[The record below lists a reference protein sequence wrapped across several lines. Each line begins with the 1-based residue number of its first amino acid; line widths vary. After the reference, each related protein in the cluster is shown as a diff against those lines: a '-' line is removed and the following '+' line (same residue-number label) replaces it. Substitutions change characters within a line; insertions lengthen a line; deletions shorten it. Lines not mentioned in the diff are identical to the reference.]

1 MTLPGNVR
9 RAPIVAALLI
19 GAIVAILNQTLISV
33 ALPKM
38 MSDLNVDANI
48 AQWLSTGFML
58 VNGVLIPVTAFLI
71 ARFSTRK
78 LFISAMTIFSI
89 GTLLC
94 AIAPSFSILLIG
106 RLIQAAGAGIMMPL
120 MMVVILNIYPIERR
134 GRAMGTLGLAMGF
147 APAIGPTLSGY
158 IVQHYDWRVLFWI
171 ILPIS
176 VISIVIGFI
185 FLKNVTEQSKP
196 KLDIL
201 SVILSTLGFGGL
213 LYGFSDAGTSGW
225 GSIPVVS
232 TLIVGTI
239 ALILFIVRQ
248 LKVDEPMLEFRI
260 FKYDVYSLTT
270 IINVIVTMA
279 LYAGMILLPIYLQNI
294 RGFTP
299 LQSGMLMLPGAILM
313 GVMSPVTGAIFD
325 RIGARWLSVI
335 GLLIMTVTTWE
346 FTRLTESTT
355 YMTLLINYTVRMFGM
370 SLLMMPIQ
378 TAGLNQLPQRLNAHG
393 TAMGNT
399 LRMISGSIG
408 TAILVTVMSTQ
419 TSNRLTTMVASEG
432 LNVTDKAG
440 MLAASN
446 QATIYGINSAFI
458 IATLL
463 SVTALVLAFFYQKYE
478 CTKRSCPSTAGEQ
491 REGEDHGF
499 LIISMDTFSFDFCAK
514 REPALHVCLHAVRVL
529 CGKSTQLSE
538 AIIVS

>member
-38 MSDLNVDANI
+38 MSDLNIDANI

-94 AIAPSFSILLIG
+94 AIAPSFSTLLIG

-134 GRAMGTLGLAMGF
+134 GRAMGTLGIAMGF

-196 KLDIL
+196 KLDIPGI
-201 SVILSTLGFGGL
+201 ILSTLGFGGL

-225 GSIPVVS
+225 GSIPVLS

-248 LKVDEPMLEFRI
+248 LKADEPMLEFRI

-313 GVMSPVTGAIFD
+313 GLMSPVTGAIFD

-335 GLLIMTVTTWE
+335 GLLIMVITTWE
-346 FTRLTESTT
+346 FTRLTETTT

-393 TAMGNT
+393 TAMSNT

-419 TSNRLTTMVASEG
+419 SSNRLTTIVTSEG
-432 LNVTDKAG
+432 LTVTDKAG
-440 MLAASN
+440 MLAAGN

-458 IATLL
+458 IATVL
-463 SVTALVLAFFYQKYE
+463 SVAALILAFFIKNTNAQN
-478 CTKRSCPSTAGEQ
+478 
-491 REGEDHGF
+491 
-499 LIISMDTFSFDFCAK
+499 
-514 REPALHVCLHAVRVL
+514 VL
-529 CGKSTQLSE
+529 PRQQLVNSKKGQSV
-538 AIIVS
+538 ASSS

>member
-38 MSDLNVDANI
+38 MSDLNIDANI

-94 AIAPSFSILLIG
+94 AIAPSFSVLLIG

-134 GRAMGTLGLAMGF
+134 GRAMGTLGIAMGF

-196 KLDIL
+196 KLDIPGI
-201 SVILSTLGFGGL
+201 ILSTLGFGGL

-225 GSIPVVS
+225 GSIPVLS

-248 LKVDEPMLEFRI
+248 LKADEPMLEFRI

-313 GVMSPVTGAIFD
+313 GLMSPVTGAIFD

-335 GLLIMTVTTWE
+335 GLLIMAITTWE
-346 FTRLTESTT
+346 FTRLTETTT

-393 TAMGNT
+393 TAMSNT

-419 TSNRLTTMVASEG
+419 SSNRLTSIVTSEG

-440 MLAASN
+440 MLAAGN

-458 IATLL
+458 IATAL
-463 SVTALVLAFFYQKYE
+463 SVAALILAFFIKNTNAQNAQP
-478 CTKRSCPSTAGEQ
+478 RQ
-491 REGEDHGF
+491 
-499 LIISMDTFSFDFCAK
+499 
-514 REPALHVCLHAVRVL
+514 
-529 CGKSTQLSE
+529 QLVNSKKGQSV
-538 AIIVS
+538 ASSS

>member
-1 MTLPGNVR
+1 MSSPQTTLSGNVR

-71 ARFSTRK
+71 ARFSTRT
-78 LFISAMTIFSI
+78 LFMSAMTIFSI

-120 MMVVILNIYPIERR
+120 MMVVILNIYPIEQR

-158 IVQHYDWRVLFWI
+158 IVQHYDWRILFWI

-185 FLKNVTEQSKP
+185 FLKNVTEQSRP

-201 SVILSTLGFGGL
+201 GVILSTLGFGGL

-225 GSIPVVS
+225 GSVPVLS

-239 ALILFIVRQ
+239 ALMLFIVRQ

-313 GVMSPVTGAIFD
+313 GIMSPVTGAIFD

-393 TAMGNT
+393 TAMSNT

-408 TAILVTVMSTQ
+408 TAILVTVMSSQ
-419 TSNRLTTMVASEG
+419 TSNRLTTIVASEG
-432 LNVTDKAG
+432 LNVTDKAA
-440 MLAASN
+440 MLAAGN
-446 QATIYGINSAFI
+446 QATISGINSAFI

-463 SVTALVLAFFYQKYE
+463 SVTALILAFFIKNTNAQNA
-478 CTKRSCPSTAGEQ
+478 RSRQ
-491 REGEDHGF
+491 R
-499 LIISMDTFSFDFCAK
+499 LANSK
-514 REPALHVCLHAVRVL
+514 K
-529 CGKSTQLSE
+529 GKTVASS
-538 AIIVS
+538 S

>member
-1 MTLPGNVR
+1 
-9 RAPIVAALLI
+9 
-19 GAIVAILNQTLISV
+19 
-33 ALPKM
+33 
-38 MSDLNVDANI
+38 
-48 AQWLSTGFML
+48 
-58 VNGVLIPVTAFLI
+58 
-71 ARFSTRK
+71 
-78 LFISAMTIFSI
+78 
-89 GTLLC
+89 
-94 AIAPSFSILLIG
+94 
-106 RLIQAAGAGIMMPL
+106 
-120 MMVVILNIYPIERR
+120 
-134 GRAMGTLGLAMGF
+134 MGTLGLAMGF

-225 GSIPVVS
+225 GSIPVLS

-463 SVTALVLAFFYQKYE
+463 SVTALVLAFFIKNTNAQNARARQQLVNSEK
-478 CTKRSCPSTAGEQ
+478 
-491 REGEDHGF
+491 
-499 LIISMDTFSFDFCAK
+499 
-514 REPALHVCLHAVRVL
+514 
-529 CGKSTQLSE
+529 GKTMASS
-538 AIIVS
+538 S

>member
-38 MSDLNVDANI
+38 MSDLNIDANI

-134 GRAMGTLGLAMGF
+134 GRAMGTLGIAMGF

-196 KLDIL
+196 KLDIPGI
-201 SVILSTLGFGGL
+201 ILSTLGFGGL

-225 GSIPVVS
+225 GSIPVLS

-248 LKVDEPMLEFRI
+248 LKADEPMLEFRI

-313 GVMSPVTGAIFD
+313 GLMSPVTGAIFD

-335 GLLIMTVTTWE
+335 GLLIMAITTWE
-346 FTRLTESTT
+346 FTRLTETTT

-393 TAMGNT
+393 TAMSNT

-419 TSNRLTTMVASEG
+419 SSNRLTSIVTSEG
-432 LNVTDKAG
+432 LSVTDKAG
-440 MLAASN
+440 MLAAGN

-458 IATLL
+458 IATAL
-463 SVTALVLAFFYQKYE
+463 SVAALLLAFFIKNTNAQNAQP
-478 CTKRSCPSTAGEQ
+478 RQ
-491 REGEDHGF
+491 
-499 LIISMDTFSFDFCAK
+499 
-514 REPALHVCLHAVRVL
+514 
-529 CGKSTQLSE
+529 QLVNSKKGQSV
-538 AIIVS
+538 ASSS

>member
-1 MTLPGNVR
+1 
-9 RAPIVAALLI
+9 
-19 GAIVAILNQTLISV
+19 
-33 ALPKM
+33 
-38 MSDLNVDANI
+38 
-48 AQWLSTGFML
+48 ML
-58 VNGVLIPVTAFLI
+58 TFTYNMI
-71 ARFSTRK
+71 
-78 LFISAMTIFSI
+78 
-89 GTLLC
+89 
-94 AIAPSFSILLIG
+94 
-106 RLIQAAGAGIMMPL
+106 
-120 MMVVILNIYPIERR
+120 N
-134 GRAMGTLGLAMGF
+134 
-147 APAIGPTLSGY
+147 
-158 IVQHYDWRVLFWI
+158 YDWQVLFWI

-176 VISIVIGFI
+176 VMSIVIGFI

-196 KLDIL
+196 KLDIPGI
-201 SVILSTLGFGGL
+201 ILSTLGFGGL

-225 GSIPVVS
+225 GSIPVLS

-294 RGFTP
+294 RGFSP
-299 LQSGMLMLPGAILM
+299 IESGMLMLPGAILM

-335 GLLIMTVTTWE
+335 GLLIMAVTTWE
-346 FTRLTESTT
+346 FTRLTETTT
-355 YMTLLINYTVRMFGM
+355 YMTLLANYTVRMFGM
-370 SLLMMPIQ
+370 SLLMMLIQ

-393 TAMGNT
+393 TAMSNT

-419 TSNRLTTMVASEG
+419 SSNRLTNIVASEG
-432 LNVTDKAG
+432 LAVTNKAE
-440 MLAASN
+440 MLAAGN

-463 SVTALVLAFFYQKYE
+463 SVTALILAFFIKNTNAQNA
-478 CTKRSCPSTAGEQ
+478 RPRQ
-491 REGEDHGF
+491 
-499 LIISMDTFSFDFCAK
+499 
-514 REPALHVCLHAVRVL
+514 
-529 CGKSTQLSE
+529 QLVNSKKGQSV
-538 AIIVS
+538 VSSS